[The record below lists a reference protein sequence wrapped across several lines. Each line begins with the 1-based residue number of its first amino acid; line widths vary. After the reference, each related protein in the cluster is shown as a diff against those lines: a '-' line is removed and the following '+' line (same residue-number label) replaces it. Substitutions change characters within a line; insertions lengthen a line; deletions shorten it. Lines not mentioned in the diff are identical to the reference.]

1 MTYKDG
7 YYYLFAS
14 IGRCCQ
20 GVNSTYKNIYG
31 RSKNIT
37 GPFLDK
43 KGVYLRKGGGTVLD
57 SGNNRWVGPGVYKN
71 GSMYYLIRHA
81 I

>member
-1 MTYKDG
+1 MLTAHIKI
-7 YYYLFAS
+7 S
-14 IGRCCQ
+14 MVVQ
-20 GVNSTYKNIYG
+20 
-31 RSKNIT
+31 KNIT